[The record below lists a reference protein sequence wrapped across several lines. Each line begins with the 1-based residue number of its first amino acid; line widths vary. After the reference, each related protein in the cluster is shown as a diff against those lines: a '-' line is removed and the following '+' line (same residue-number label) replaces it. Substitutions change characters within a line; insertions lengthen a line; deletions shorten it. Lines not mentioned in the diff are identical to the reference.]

1 MEFDN
6 LNQAALSALHQ
17 MFLSPGYEIL
27 EKILDESLADTSRG
41 VLECD
46 STTDEDIQ
54 LINNLRGCNSV
65 IGEIKTLR
73 ETVSQK
79 VTESQQQFLF
89 AENERD
95 THDHPWI
102 AEGSLGKETFLGG
115 RS

>member
-27 EKILDESLADTSRG
+27 EKILNESLSQTMTGALT
-41 VLECD
+41 CD

-54 LINNLRGCNSV
+54 LINNLRGCRAV
-65 IGEIKTLR
+65 IDEIKTLR
-73 ETVSQK
+73 EAVYQK

>member
-17 MFLSPGYEIL
+17 MFLTPGYEIL
-27 EKILDESLADTSRG
+27 EKILDESLSQTTTGAL
-41 VLECD
+41 VCD

-54 LINNLRGCNSV
+54 LLNNLRGCRAV
-65 IGEIKTLR
+65 IDEIKTLR

-89 AENERD
+89 ENERD
-95 THDHPWI
+95 NHTHPWI
-102 AEGSLGKETFLGG
+102 ADGSLGKETFLGG